1 MVKILISTFLFI
13 FNKLPVKEFKLYS
26 LVPLNSDMKSC
37 AVHSD
42 KEICTDS
49 CGAGSINGSCIWRP
63 PSSTIIDHPPIQT
76 YATCSPNLAT
86 CPNRICDELEEAMP
100 DLCPQDCTESKYSK
114 YFKVSWQQLWKGL
127 V

>member
-1 MVKILISTFLFI
+1 MFI
-13 FNKLPVKEFKLYS
+13 FNKLPVKEFKLCS

-63 PSSTIIDHPPIQT
+63 PSSHPTIQT
-76 YATCSPNLAT
+76 SKYATCSPNLAT

-100 DLCPQDCTESKYSK
+100 DLCPQDCTESKY
-114 YFKVSWQQLWKGL
+114 FKVAAMSQWHFQIANY
-127 V
+127 